1 MAASPVRFRWRSVT
15 STALG
20 VSALVGALALLIA
33 PKGTTAAPPAV
44 VAAAPSVAV
53 TEVDSATPVRELRFS
68 GVVRA
73 HRRAQ
78 LGFVLAGRVTERL
91 AELGDHVE
99 RGQPLVR
106 LDRRQLRRSV
116 ESANAVVARAK
127 ADVAYGRLEQ
137 GRVAKLSAVQA
148 VGAAAGD
155 DADHTVSVASAAR
168 RQASAAARAA
178 RRDLAE
184 GELLAPFSGR
194 ITRVAVEPGEL
205 VSAGRTVLEIVGD
218 DALELEV
225 QLPEST
231 LTDIK
236 EGQSVEVE
244 FPLLGRT
251 VTGTV
256 TTIAAAAPQSA
267 GLFPVIVTL
276 PDNTDLRAGLTARL
290 VLAADV
296 AEGLV
301 VPVEAV
307 VNRSGDDP
315 RVLAVHDDRVAM
327 RPVQVLA
334 IAGRHAVIEGEL
346 EVGDTVV
353 TRGHAALAD
362 GDKVTVRR

>member
-1 MAASPVRFRWRSVT
+1 MTPPPARFRWRSVT

-20 VSALVGALALLIA
+20 LSALVGAVALLVA
-33 PKGTTAAPPAV
+33 PKRTTAALPAV
-44 VAAAPSVAV
+44 VAIAPSVAV
-53 TEVDSATPVRELRFS
+53 AEVGSQTPVRELRFS

-73 HRRAQ
+73 HRRAE
-78 LGFVLAGRVTERL
+78 LGFVLSGRVTDRL
-91 AELGDHVE
+91 VELGDRVE

-116 ESANAVVARAK
+116 ESANAVVARAD
-127 ADVAYGRLEQ
+127 ADVAFGRLERE
-137 GRVAKLSAVQA
+137 RVAKLSAVQA

-155 DADHTVSVASAAR
+155 DADHTLSVASAAR
-168 RQASAAARAA
+168 RQASATAKAA

-231 LTDIK
+231 LADIE
-236 EGQSVEVE
+236 EGQSVQVE
-244 FPLLGRT
+244 LPLLGRT
-251 VTGTV
+251 VAGRV

-267 GLFPVIVTL
+267 GLFPVVVTL
-276 PDNTDLRAGLTARL
+276 DADATLRAGLTARL
-290 VLAADV
+290 ILASDV
-296 AEGLV
+296 AQGLV

-307 VNRSGDDP
+307 VNRSGVAP
-315 RVLAVHDDRVAM
+315 RVLAVHADRVAA
-327 RPVQVLA
+327 RPVQVRA
-334 IAGRHAVIEGEL
+334 IAGRYAVIEGDL
-346 EVGDTVV
+346 EVGDVVV

-362 GDKVTVRR
+362 GDQVTVRR